1 MPDGK
6 ADLLLLKAQR
16 DLLRYDLAK
25 AKAAAGPTPSDI
37 SSATI
42 KGYEMELAKY
52 DARISAL
59 EGLLGIG

>member
-16 DLLRYDLAK
+16 DLLQYDLAK
-25 AKAAAGPTPSDI
+25 AKAVAGPTPSDV
-37 SSATI
+37 SAAAI
-42 KGYEMELAKY
+42 KGYEVELAKY

-59 EGLLGIG
+59 ESLLDKD

>member
-1 MPDGK
+1 MPDSK

-25 AKAAAGPTPSDI
+25 AKAAAGPTRSDV
-37 SSATI
+37 STETI

-59 EGLLGIG
+59 ESLLDKG